1 MKKLAI
7 FVEGQTEQI
16 FIDRFLREFIT
27 NSNLIIE
34 SLEASGGKKC
44 PRFTTVI
51 AHEVPKPETKYEVL
65 IFNSCT
71 DNRVVSDIRERY
83 EGLKNNGY
91 SSFIGIRDLY
101 PDYIYSEKEEAKEE
115 AYSVLEN
122 FENIT
127 IIFATMEIETW
138 FIAELN
144 HYKNIDTDLTL
155 IKIKE
160 ELLLDLENI
169 TNIERFIVEP
179 AKKLHEIYQ
188 LVSLDY
194 TKNSNSTI
202 EKLDYE
208 NLYIHTKE
216 KVPSLKELIDTLDEF
231 FSE

>member
-1 MKKLAI
+1 M
-7 FVEGQTEQI
+7 
-16 FIDRFLREFIT
+16 
-27 NSNLIIE
+27 
-34 SLEASGGKKC
+34 
-44 PRFTTVI
+44 
-51 AHEVPKPETKYEVL
+51 
-65 IFNSCT
+65 
-71 DNRVVSDIRERY
+71 
-83 EGLKNNGY
+83 
-91 SSFIGIRDLY
+91 
-101 PDYIYSEKEEAKEE
+101 
-115 AYSVLEN
+115 
-122 FENIT
+122 
-127 IIFATMEIETW
+127 
-138 FIAELN
+138 N

-169 TNIERFIVEP
+169 TNIERFIVAP

-208 NLYIHTKE
+208 NLYLNTKE